1 MDQNL
6 RGAREMVTP
15 LTAAN
20 LKRATSLTTTTTP
33 VVRNSSFSRPRYLPH
48 NPQSNN
54 AQHVRVFSD
63 SNVPSDDRR
72 YRSLNINSNPSWTT
86 NPVRNTRSSELL
98 RYPRSPLSPDPQ
110 LDTVSEEQSVRSHSS
125 AHNLREQMMQ
135 LRGRISDLKERAQ
148 EENLRRRSTTNLRDN
163 CPLNNADTSPGATG
177 SPRPRLARITKASN
191 VPGAWVSAQTI
202 ADDEDED
209 FQPREEYMDE
219 EEDDDDNYTLP
230 HSGSGS
236 TDRTSTP
243 TTTTTD
249 HSNPS
254 LYEDAPESSPDVSG
268 PRHEDRDDAFDYSK
282 FFLHS
287 ATGSFEPNTPTRHTR
302 TTSLSSSDSCL
313 TARAYPVNQ
322 DPATAGAEDE
332 EELQAPPTPET
343 PEALRHIEEVILP
356 SRMQHRRGLSAE
368 SLATIA
374 TFETAEEGHQVSIA
388 QWLSR
393 STSASSIHDLKQQTK
408 PSRSHPSNQAAL
420 PSPALPPTYTPASAQ
435 NGQQYISIS
444 PSATTIAVSALL
456 DPTKGQGLGSKD
468 EALVY
473 TLVESLREVVGELQ
487 LGAGGEERRRWLR
500 RRLDEARRVIEG
512 EDPER

>member
-1 MDQNL
+1 
-6 RGAREMVTP
+6 
-15 LTAAN
+15 
-20 LKRATSLTTTTTP
+20 
-33 VVRNSSFSRPRYLPH
+33 
-48 NPQSNN
+48 
-54 AQHVRVFSD
+54 
-63 SNVPSDDRR
+63 
-72 YRSLNINSNPSWTT
+72 
-86 NPVRNTRSSELL
+86 
-98 RYPRSPLSPDPQ
+98 
-110 LDTVSEEQSVRSHSS
+110 
-125 AHNLREQMMQ
+125 
-135 LRGRISDLKERAQ
+135 
-148 EENLRRRSTTNLRDN
+148 
-163 CPLNNADTSPGATG
+163 
-177 SPRPRLARITKASN
+177 
-191 VPGAWVSAQTI
+191 
-202 ADDEDED
+202 
-209 FQPREEYMDE
+209 
-219 EEDDDDNYTLP
+219 
-230 HSGSGS
+230 
-236 TDRTSTP
+236 
-243 TTTTTD
+243 
-249 HSNPS
+249 
-254 LYEDAPESSPDVSG
+254 
-268 PRHEDRDDAFDYSK
+268 
-282 FFLHS
+282 LHS

-322 DPATAGAEDE
+322 DPATSGAEDE

-512 EDPER
+512 EDLER

>member
-1 MDQNL
+1 
-6 RGAREMVTP
+6 
-15 LTAAN
+15 
-20 LKRATSLTTTTTP
+20 
-33 VVRNSSFSRPRYLPH
+33 
-48 NPQSNN
+48 
-54 AQHVRVFSD
+54 
-63 SNVPSDDRR
+63 
-72 YRSLNINSNPSWTT
+72 
-86 NPVRNTRSSELL
+86 
-98 RYPRSPLSPDPQ
+98 
-110 LDTVSEEQSVRSHSS
+110 
-125 AHNLREQMMQ
+125 MQ
-135 LRGRISDLKERAQ
+135 LRGRISTLKERAQ
-148 EENLRRRSTTNLRDN
+148 EENFRRRSTNNLRES
-163 CPLNNADTSPGATG
+163 CLLNNADTSPGATG

-191 VPGAWVSAQTI
+191 VPGAWVSAETI
-202 ADDEDED
+202 DDNDDGD
-209 FQPREEYMDE
+209 FQPREEEDLDQDE
-219 EEDDDDNYTLP
+219 DDDNYTLP

-236 TDRTSTP
+236 TDRISTP

-254 LYEDAPESSPDVSG
+254 LYEDAHESSTDVSG

-322 DPATAGAEDE
+322 DPTTAGAEND
-332 EELQAPPTPET
+332 ELQPPSTPET
-343 PEALRHIEEVILP
+343 PEALRHIEEVKIP
-356 SRMQHRRGLSAE
+356 SRMQQHRRGLSAE

-393 STSASSIHDLKQQTK
+393 STSASSIHDLNQKTK
-408 PSRSHPSNQAAL
+408 PSRGHPSTQAAL

-500 RRLDEARRVIEG
+500 RRLDEARRVLEG
-512 EDPER
+512 EDLER